1 MKFLVGGF
9 KHLSFVKDECAV
21 VVDQVIDW
29 CLMSQSSAG
38 PVSMGWQLTPGFSLT
53 AGRATCAAALP
64 RGRACFIGVP
74 ETSETDNR
82 PSEDFFFNVDFIK
95 VWFVVELLVFVGSL
109 YPLFGWL
116 LDISLAMSPLGMSQN
131 QCYKR
136 SGTKHELINSFGV

>member
-1 MKFLVGGF
+1 MKFSSWWFQTSFICERWMCRCGGPGHWLVPDVPVISRSRLNGMTADSRIQPYSWASDLRGGPATGSSLF
-9 KHLSFVKDECAV
+9 HRGPRN
-21 VVDQVIDW
+21 IRNR
-29 CLMSQSSAG
+29 QSSI
-38 PVSMGWQLTPGFSLT
+38 
-53 AGRATCAAALP
+53 R
-64 RGRACFIGVP
+64 R
-74 ETSETDNR
+74 
-82 PSEDFFFNVDFIK
+82 FFLNVDFIK